1 MAHTEED
8 AEQSERDYES
18 LKLAWFRFVDEVT
31 NGIAFERHSPPGLFT
46 ACMKIVETQANI
58 DFNEAGMNPM
68 IGLPVQTMA
77 DYGATMFMFGQFCM
91 RDGILSSN
99 MVPCGCD
106 VIDDKDL
113 EKFIDNG

>member
-8 AEQSERDYES
+8 AKESEREYEV
-18 LKLAWFRFVDEVT
+18 LKTAWFRFVDEVT
-31 NGIAFERHSPPGLFT
+31 NGINYERHSPPALFT
-46 ACMKIVETQANI
+46 ACMKIVESQTNI
-58 DFNEAGMNPM
+58 DLTETGTNPM
-68 IGLPVQTMA
+68 IGLPMQTMA
-77 DYGATMFMFGQFCM
+77 DYGATMFIFGQFCM

-106 VIDDKDL
+106 VIDDKEL